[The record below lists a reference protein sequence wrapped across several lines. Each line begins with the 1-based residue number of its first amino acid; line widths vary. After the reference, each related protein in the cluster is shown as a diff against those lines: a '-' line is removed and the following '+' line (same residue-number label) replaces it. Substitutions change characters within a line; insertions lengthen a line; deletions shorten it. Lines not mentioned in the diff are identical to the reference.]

1 MGSLASFMGV
11 ILLSLHWHA
20 DNIGYTDN
28 TGYTDNA
35 GYTLVWIKE
44 QSEY

>member
-28 TGYTDNA
+28 A